1 MGIIKLIKIIDGPNS
16 PPPSSL
22 KGNGKSFVCKQS
34 VDKLFPNNKWTRHY
48 YCLQCNHAGHYGY
61 KQNDLFSLY
70 YIVILMLGFYE
81 INVLNFY
88 FNGCE
93 II

>member
-1 MGIIKLIKIIDGPNS
+1 MMIINEPNT

-22 KGNGKSFVCKQS
+22 KGTGKSLLS
-34 VDKLFPNNKWTRHY
+34 VNNLLINYFQLTSVIHY
-48 YCLQCNHAGHYGY
+48 YCLQCNHAGQYGY
-61 KQNDLFSLY
+61 KQNYQFSLY
-70 YIVILMLGFYE
+70 YIVIIWLGFYE
-81 INVLNFY
+81 INVLHFY